1 MDFLNFFNYVN
12 YLHQEHLKLKQTY
25 ETLLCIVIQELPK
38 IKARMEASEKQNIPN
53 VQKQT
58 QLNFNLPF
66 SLELMLYFIF
76 SLFTFDKCIRFRL
89 WVYKKV
95 DLSIAHS
102 FALMMHSPW
111 VFTEL
116 NFQSC
121 FVGPR
126 AVGSIERF
134 VGHGWWWSARF

>member
-1 MDFLNFFNYVN
+1 
-12 YLHQEHLKLKQTY
+12 
-25 ETLLCIVIQELPK
+25 
-38 IKARMEASEKQNIPN
+38 
-53 VQKQT
+53 
-58 QLNFNLPF
+58 
-66 SLELMLYFIF
+66 MLSIF
-76 SLFTFDKCIRFRL
+76 SLFTFDKCIKFRL
-89 WVYKKV
+89 WGSIKKV

-102 FALMMHSPW
+102 FTLMMHSPW

-116 NFQSC
+116 SFQSC